1 MTPAASVIVRCRD
14 SERTIEATFRAIR
27 AQSIESEIIVVDSG
41 SQDRTLEIAARWCDR
56 VVALPPAEFTF
67 GGALNAGARAASAPV
82 HFALSSHCAPGRP
95 DWIERSLA
103 HFKRPDVAATNGGGP
118 VPGHGWLGRDP
129 HAGDVFYQDHTHAR
143 AHPYWG
149 FSNHASSW
157 RASVWEE
164 HRFDEQL
171 RAAEDKEWA
180 LRVTAAGWTI
190 AYDPALAVDQAHA
203 WQSAPAFYRRRQKE
217 AHAIA
222 FFANVSPYRL
232 RDVARDWWRDIP
244 EDRHTALFHRTAN
257 YRRLAGLL
265 GRYIGHRRGI
275 ASRRAA
281 PD

>member
-1 MTPAASVIVRCRD
+1 MTPAASVIVRCRN
-14 SERTIEATFRAIR
+14 SERTIEAAFRSIR
-27 AQSIESEIIVVDSG
+27 SQSIESEIIAVDSG
-41 SQDRTLEIAARWCDR
+41 SEDRTLEIAARLCDS
-56 VVALPPAEFTF
+56 VVALTPAEFTF

-82 HFALSSHCAPGRP
+82 HFALSSHCVLVRP

-103 HFKRPDVAATNGGGP
+103 HYERSDVAATNGGGP

-129 HAGDVFYQDHTHAR
+129 HAGHVFHQDHRHAR

-180 LRVTAAGWTI
+180 LRVTAAGWVI
-190 AYDPALAVDQAHA
+190 AYDPALDVDRAHA
-203 WQSAPAFYRRRQKE
+203 WQSAAGFYRRKREE
-217 AHAIA
+217 AQAIA
-222 FFANVSPYRL
+222 SFAEVWPYRL
-232 RDVARDWWRDIP
+232 RDVAGDWWHDIP
-244 EDRHTALFHRTAN
+244 EDRHSALFHRLAN

-265 GRYIGHRRGI
+265 GRYTGHRRGI
-275 ASRRAA
+275 RK
-281 PD
+281 